1 MSLMVS
7 LSWVRPDEYMAVMNA
22 TANKLVDI
30 ATTQTGTGADDW
42 VVRPTMPD
50 GGTGPASGPSG
61 TQTPDFSIS
70 NNSARGAAAQLGWDI
85 DISAVL
91 GGNSWDS
98 LIASG
103 DSTVDDNK
111 YYAFYGAWEDAVHAS
126 AAGSTGST
134 PQLPPLNDG
143 WKFESG
149 SSVLDIYWMQG
160 TFISSE
166 AVGAITKSPVIYT
179 QNSPI
184 KISTWVAADT
194 RLSGGHVDVDHAMG
208 LFGLACE
215 KVGKVVSR
223 PGIHGVVPLAM
234 TTGDMYQKLQATVA
248 NELITRAV
256 QQTNVPADQWL
267 VRPMI
272 LDISGSEPL
281 SSNDLSADT
290 TLFGAS
296 ANAGWFMTASAI
308 TAAWATI
315 LADTTVPDNKF
326 YGFFGGFECPVN
338 VDAQDALTGPVV
350 AAWAL
355 TKGASTEAVWFAQE
369 GTKPFAENWGFWSTQ
384 PVYYDQNDSINIYA
398 CGNSVNKGTSDGIGG
413 LFALVCERVGENISA
428 SKVSQG

>member
-1 MSLMVS
+1 
-7 LSWVRPDEYMAVMNA
+7 MAVMNA

-30 ATTQTGTGADDW
+30 ATTQTGTSADDW

-50 GGTGPASGPSG
+50 GGTGPSGGPSG
-61 TQTPDFSIS
+61 VQAPDFSIS

-98 LIASG
+98 LIDST

-160 TFISSE
+160 SYISSE

-184 KISTWVAADT
+184 KISTWMAADT
-194 RLSGGHVDVDHAMG
+194 RLSGSHTDVDHAMG

-223 PGIHGVVPLAM
+223 PGIHGIVPLAM

-267 VRPMI
+267 VRPMVMDRTVNSI
-272 LDISGSEPL
+272 QPL
-281 SSNDLSADT
+281 SSNDLTADGV
-290 TLFGAS
+290 LYLAS
-296 ANAGWFMTASAI
+296 DNAGWFFDASAV
-308 TAAWATI
+308 TAAFTSV
-315 LADTTVPDNKF
+315 LTDNTVPDNKF
-326 YGFFGGFECPVN
+326 YGFFGGFENPIQ
-338 VDAQDALTGPVV
+338 VDAQDALTGPVI

-355 TKGASTEAVWFAQE
+355 TKGASTEAVWFTQE
-369 GTKPFAENWGFWSTQ
+369 ATKPYAENWGFWSTQ
-384 PVYYDQNDSINIYA
+384 PVYYDQNDTIDIKV
-398 CGNSVNKGTSDGIGG
+398 CGNSVNKGTSDSIGG